1 MASTMETM
9 ANTETKAFMQMSAAE
24 IAGEIWDCAGE
35 NLTEHWGGQRD
46 TFGYLNPTLD
56 YYCGCGC
63 EDNKLTLGSDLTLL
77 VSAEYNAAD
86 ECTKLS
92 VEFYDAADDETED
105 RYYAYR
111 DAIAFELRRMAGS
124 KARIEF

>member
-1 MASTMETM
+1 MVSTMD
-9 ANTETKAFMQMSAAE
+9 KDFKQMSAAE

-35 NLTEHWGGQRD
+35 NLREHWGGQRD
-46 TFGYLNPTLD
+46 NFGYLNPILD

-63 EDNKLTLGSDLTLL
+63 EDNRLTLGDLTLL

-86 ECTKLS
+86 ECTRLA
-92 VEFYDAADDETED
+92 VEFYNAEDDETED

-111 DAIAFELRRMAGS
+111 DAIAFELRRIAGS
-124 KARIEF
+124 KARIEC